1 MKIIKIAK
9 YNVDLNLLKKSIIDF
24 LKREG
29 IEDKIRNIDSDPRAI
44 NRIYSLIARA
54 DHTHSLANI
63 IHKHLQKNQGRIKE
77 FEENLT
83 ENSTFFIKNFKYAET
98 KYDKTLKDIKRNIK
112 FKTFSSE
119 WFQVNIREPEVV
131 QEKTMYKI
139 YQTLPSGSYDQAIRC
154 LSSFAGLID
163 YLDKYIP
170 HEEEKYIA
178 IKTCGD
184 LYRFMTKNDNLVIYF
199 LNIKSREK
207 IMDCLN
213 KWRSDY
219 GIEYIGRKY
228 EFGIDGDIESNLP
241 RDFFYPIG
249 KIHAAHTFNGSY
261 GQIIAKHIG
270 DKVFLD
276 IINKKASSIEELAS
290 NAIRYLET
298 GAVDFS
304 TPKTEVEK
312 EFHDNSID
320 LLISK
325 LKREFNLS
333 EFISELNTIHSQ
345 GDLYE
350 NETVFFEF
358 TDKIDNFKVYFSKIP
373 ILIEELIREIDPSTH
388 KFHPLFFL
396 KKIIEDLK
404 NKERKNLSIDYNN
417 GFITK
422 NEVGKVILF
431 AKSIRSAVSAT
442 YQRGLSIGV
451 GLDDSRKNDSK
462 YNENKS
468 RRTMNINN
476 RS

>member
-44 NRIYSLIARA
+44 NRIYSLIAKPTA
-54 DHTHSLANI
+54 VGTLPNLIHTH
-63 IHKHLQKNQGRIKE
+63 LQTNQRRIKE
-77 FEENLT
+77 FKENGT
-83 ENSTFFIKNFKYAET
+83 DSSTNFRDAQT
-98 KYDKTLKDIKRNIK
+98 KYDETLKDIERNIK
-112 FKTFSSE
+112 FKTFKNK
-119 WFQVNIREPEVV
+119 WFHVNIRG
-131 QEKTMYKI
+131 QGGNSYKI
-139 YQTLPSGSYDQAIRC
+139 YQTLPSGSYDQVIRC

-178 IKTCGD
+178 TKTCGD

-199 LNIKSREK
+199 SNIKSREK

-219 GIEYIGRKY
+219 GIEYIGRRY
-228 EFGIDGDIESNLP
+228 EFGIDGDIKSNLP
-241 RDFFYPIG
+241 RDFFHPIG
-249 KIHAAHTFNGSY
+249 KIFEGTPNGSY
-261 GQIIAKHIG
+261 GQHIAKHIG

-333 EFISELNTIHSQ
+333 EFISELNTIHSK

-358 TDKIDNFKVYFSKIP
+358 TDKLDNFKVYFSKIP
-373 ILIEELIREIDPSTH
+373 ILIEELIREIDPSTD

-431 AKSIRSAVSAT
+431 AKSIRSAVSET

-468 RRTMNINN
+468 RRNMNINN